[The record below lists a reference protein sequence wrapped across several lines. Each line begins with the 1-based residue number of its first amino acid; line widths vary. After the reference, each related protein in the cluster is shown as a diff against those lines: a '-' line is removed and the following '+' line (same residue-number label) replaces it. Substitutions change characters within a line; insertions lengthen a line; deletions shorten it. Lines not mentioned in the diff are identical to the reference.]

1 MGERVRV
8 AMIVCLL
15 SVTGCGSDPF
25 SGLEDESDFGPER
38 SDASGEAGA
47 TQAVTGATGLGGMLG
62 ADSIGESSLGAIGV
76 LSAAP
81 LQIVSEAMFDFA
93 DFGQHDALL
102 RDRGASPGI
111 GSYASFPE
119 CVELGEDFV
128 RFRDCEVSAGGAST
142 TTDGTIERD
151 GQRLVADLDIVAVLD
166 FDGQTHTSSTNL
178 SADLLVSDTR
188 LDGRVDSETSMNIPG
203 GGSARQSTAAIYD
216 IDLEDGC
223 ATGGELRVGVSQRAN
238 AGGQS
243 QSLRAIGRAVF
254 GPACGDVTIYARLD

>member
-1 MGERVRV
+1 MGEHVRV

-25 SGLEDESDFGPER
+25 GGLEDESDFGPER
-38 SDASGEAGA
+38 SEVSGEAGA
-47 TQAVTGATGLGGMLG
+47 TQAVAGATGLGGMLG
-62 ADSIGESSLGAIGV
+62 ADSIGEASVGAIGV

-93 DFGQHDALL
+93 DLDHHAELL
-102 RDRGASPGI
+102 RPRGASPGH
-111 GSYASFPE
+111 GSFASFPD
-119 CVELGEDFV
+119 CVELGEDVV
-128 RFRDCEVSAGGAST
+128 RFRDCEMSAGGSST
-142 TTDGTIERD
+142 TMNGTIERD
-151 GQRLVADLDIVAVLD
+151 GERLVADLDIVAVLD
-166 FDGQTHTSSTNL
+166 FDGQSHASSTHL
-178 SADLLVSDTR
+178 SADLLVSETR

-203 GGSARQSTAAIYD
+203 GGSARQTTAAIYD

-223 ATGGELRVGVSQRAN
+223 ATGGELRVGVSQRAT

-254 GPACGDVTIYARLD
+254 GPECGDVTIYARLD